1 MKQKESSPK
10 NTGGCFYCKTYWVME
25 QGCFKKEKRRTEEE
39 EKEKEIFTLPFL
51 DSQFVDS

>member
-1 MKQKESSPK
+1 
-10 NTGGCFYCKTYWVME
+10 ME